1 MERAIKRHRR
11 VLVLIL
17 TCILAFGSIFTVRAR
32 AEEESGYPF
41 DFTNV
46 LDDLESSEQFD
57 IINYPFDYAGQHK
70 SPGIINIVEWCY
82 SPFKPGEFALYV
94 YFYNPQNLNIDA
106 DSVSNRIQIAT
117 EYKTDPA
124 QENPDTVIT
133 QNSVPTGY
141 ETFQLIFCN
150 KSERENYEG
159 LFYKFRVIDQKGADG
174 RTIEE
179 RVNSIERRYDISG
192 ITLAT
197 EDGGSKEYTVGGSYR
212 FSGYA
217 AGYGPNEFAESTL
230 ENKGFIPLE
239 TISLTVYPTT
249 FRTESSSLG
258 KNHQND
264 LHSVYFSVPQRYFN
278 DYGDLQKIKAEWY
291 EYKLKPAMIF
301 KRLSDYNEVYAKLG
315 VNIGKHT
322 DEITQYFVDKESYGH
337 SNFYEYGY
345 NVPTINENV
354 DTVINRITTLY
365 SAFYAE
371 DGKVPSE
378 TVENHI
384 LSYDKTFDSG
394 SINIGGNKVSL
405 DLFEDTVDP
414 GRTRGYNVKEID
426 ANDTF
431 DLLSYDETHSGWDR
445 FWDYFF
451 KAPTTDDTYKDI
463 TPIEYQIDESIM
475 SMSDS
480 NISKMLYISE
490 DDVSEFKDFYGAET
504 AKGNVP
510 VLFRF
515 AQTDYYNQEM
525 YGIDPDVPVIAP
537 DQWAWLA
544 QETVFLD
551 FKIIQLT
558 FQSEGEYMVIPVV
571 QDPVNV
577 VPGFTPTPEGEGP
590 LSGLWNWLKSLGGHI
605 GAWVVLVLAVIA
617 GIIVLS
623 VFGRLLNL
631 VSGAGN
637 VFIKI
642 LLYILLFGALAV
654 LLWFAVPW
662 VIDIITGLG
671 GLV

>member
-1 MERAIKRHRR
+1 MEKTIRRHRR

-17 TCILAFGSIFTVRAR
+17 TVLLAFGSIFTVRAR
-32 AEEESGYPF
+32 AEEENGYPF

-46 LDDLESSEQFD
+46 LDDLESSEQFE
-57 IINYPFDYAGQHK
+57 IINYPFDYAGLHK

-82 SPFKPGEFALYV
+82 SPFKPGEFALYI
-94 YFYNPQNLNIDA
+94 YFYNPQNLKIDT

-141 ETFQLIFCN
+141 ETFNLIFCN
-150 KSERENYEG
+150 KSERDNYEG
-159 LFYKFRVIDQKGADG
+159 LFYKFRVIDKKGADG

-179 RVNSIERRYDISG
+179 RVNSVERRYDISG

-258 KNHQND
+258 KFHQND

-291 EYKLKPAMIF
+291 EYKLKPSLIF
-301 KRLSDYNEVYAKLG
+301 KSLRDYNEVYAKLG

-605 GAWVVLVLAVIA
+605 GAWIVLVLAVIA

-623 VFGRLLNL
+623 IFGRLLNL
-631 VSGAGN
+631 VNGAGN
-637 VFIKI
+637 IFIKI
-642 LLYILLFGALAV
+642 LLYILLFGALVA
-654 LLWFAVPW
+654 LLWFAIPW

>member
-1 MERAIKRHRR
+1 MEKTIRRHRR

-17 TCILAFGSIFTVRAR
+17 TVLLAFGSIFTVRAR
-32 AEEESGYPF
+32 AEEENGYPF

-46 LDDLESSEQFD
+46 LDDLESSEQFE
-57 IINYPFDYAGQHK
+57 IINYPFDYAGLHK

-82 SPFKPGEFALYV
+82 SPFKPGEFALYI
-94 YFYNPQNLNIDA
+94 YFYNPQNLKIDT

-141 ETFQLIFCN
+141 ETFNLIFCN
-150 KSERENYEG
+150 KSERDNYEG
-159 LFYKFRVIDQKGADG
+159 LFYKFRVIDKKGADG

-258 KNHQND
+258 KFHQND

-291 EYKLKPAMIF
+291 EYKLKPSLIF
-301 KRLSDYNEVYAKLG
+301 KSLRDYNEVYAKLG

-605 GAWVVLVLAVIA
+605 GAWIVLVLAVIA

-623 VFGRLLNL
+623 IFGRLLNL
-631 VSGAGN
+631 VNGAGN
-637 VFIKI
+637 IFIKI
-642 LLYILLFGALAV
+642 LLYILLFGALVA
-654 LLWFAVPW
+654 LLWFAIPW

>member
-605 GAWVVLVLAVIA
+605 GAWIVLILAVIA
-617 GIIVLS
+617 GVIALS
-623 VFGRLLNL
+623 IFGKLLNL
-631 VSGAGN
+631 VNGAGN
-637 VFIKI
+637 IFIKI
-642 LLYILLFGALAV
+642 LLYILLFGALAA
-654 LLWFAVPW
+654 LLYFAIPW
-662 VIDIITGLG
+662 VIDIIAGLG